1 MLYLQASSRAVARPT
16 ASRRAV
22 SVVCSAQ
29 KEASTAVAAAAL
41 AAVVGFGNVQ
51 PAAADVAGLTPCS
64 QSKAFAKLEKKEVK
78 ALEKRLKKV
87 RRQC

>member
-1 MLYLQASSRAVARPT
+1 MPAR
-16 ASRRAV
+16 R
-22 SVVCSAQ
+22 SVVVKAQ
-29 KEASTAVAAAAL
+29 KEQSVAAPLAAAAL
-41 AAVVGFGNVQ
+41 AAVVGLSNVQ

-87 RRQC
+87 GVQQVLLGS